1 MLFIVI
7 FPILVMISHL
17 NKGTMIFGD
26 IRESQDT
33 MQMIDVTNRQA
44 ERFDLR
50 EFAIGW
56 FGGYQMSEFHE
67 GGIH

>member
-7 FPILVMISHL
+7 FPILVMISHF

-26 IRESQDT
+26 IRERQNT
-33 MQMIDVTNRQA
+33 MQMIDVTNSQT
-44 ERFDLR
+44 ERFDFR

-56 FGGYQMSEFHE
+56 FGGYQMS
-67 GGIH
+67 